1 MHASAIMRTV
11 GMFIENMDNIQAVV
25 PTLARLGGT
34 HALLGVRPAFFKEFR
49 ASFIEAVKED
59 LGRARFTAEVETA
72 WCTAIDTIT
81 SIIVS
86 NYPPAAL
93 ANEPQPGERRERVPR
108 RARYLESGAA
118 HVPRGL
124 EGVVGP
130 PEGQDQHRRPAHLG
144 LDV

>member
-1 MHASAIMRTV
+1 MMIAYYVRSPQMHASAIMRTV

-25 PTLARLGGT
+25 PVLARLGST

-59 LGRARFTAEVETA
+59 LGRERFTAEVETA

-86 NYPPAAL
+86 NYP
-93 ANEPQPGERRERVPR
+93 
-108 RARYLESGAA
+108 RADSA
-118 HVPRGL
+118 GL
-124 EGVVGP
+124 EDALHEV
-130 PEGQDQHRRPAHLG
+130 DRRLP
-144 LDV
+144 